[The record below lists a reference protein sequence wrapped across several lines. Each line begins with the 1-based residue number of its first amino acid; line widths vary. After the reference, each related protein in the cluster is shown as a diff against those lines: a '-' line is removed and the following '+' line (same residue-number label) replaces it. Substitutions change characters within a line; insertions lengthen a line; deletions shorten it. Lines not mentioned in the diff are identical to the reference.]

1 MEISGWVVLAIIV
14 ALASTAFLVWLF
26 LANRRDGARS
36 GQPFD
41 AEEGDTTPSA
51 VGLPTPPTGP

>member
-26 LANRRDGARS
+26 LANRRDWAY
-36 GQPFD
+36 D
-41 AEEGDTTPSA
+41 VEEGDTTPPA
-51 VGLPTPPTGP
+51 RP